1 MSDRCRAE
9 IKAGRGGRV
18 SRFLEVFPA
27 RMDALGRVMA
37 LVEEVGGA
45 AEFDRHDCLRL
56 TLVIEELF
64 TNTVL
69 HGHGGDSEAPIRI
82 AFDVERGRVTLTY
95 EDTGPHFDPF
105 ASAAHGTDEPT
116 VSEEDAPGG
125 LGLVLVAR
133 MATDLDYTRAEGRN
147 RISLAVIAS
156 R

>member
-1 MSDRCRAE
+1 M
-9 IKAGRGGRV
+9 
-18 SRFLEVFPA
+18 SRFVDMFPA

-37 LVEEVGGA
+37 LVEEIGAA
-45 AEFDRHDCLRL
+45 AEFERHDCLRL

-64 TNTVL
+64 TNTVM
-69 HGHGGDSEAPIRI
+69 HGHGGDSEAPIQI

-95 EDTGPHFDPF
+95 EDTGPDFDPF
-105 ASAAHGTDEPT
+105 ASAAQGTDAPT
-116 VSEEDAPGG
+116 ASEEHAPGG

-133 MATDLDYTRAEGRN
+133 LASDLDYTRAEGRN